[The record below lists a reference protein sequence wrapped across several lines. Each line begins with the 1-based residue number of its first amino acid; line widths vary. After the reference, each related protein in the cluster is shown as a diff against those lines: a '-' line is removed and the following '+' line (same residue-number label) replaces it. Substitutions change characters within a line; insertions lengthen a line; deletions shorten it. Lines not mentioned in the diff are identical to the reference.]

1 MEYSKMFVQYVCF
14 FHSCIIQPD
23 ITPTGAVLQMCS
35 IQWTLPIGHRKKKKK
50 KLESKVA
57 LIINAYMHSFSFF
70 SLK

>member
-50 KLESKVA
+50 KAGKQG
-57 LIINAYMHSFSFF
+57 SFNY
-70 SLK
+70 KCIHA

>member
-14 FHSCIIQPD
+14 FHSCIIQPDTKIVHHD

-50 KLESKVA
+50 KAGKQG
-57 LIINAYMHSFSFF
+57 SFNY
-70 SLK
+70 KCIHA